1 MVRKYSS
8 LPVNAAGLWTMSV
21 LASSRS
27 RGRLDPDVRAETNT
41 KRRLV
46 TSLVFVLGLP
56 WAWEHIPAPSLE
68 EGEGQLWS
76 VALYM
81 LTVAIDCFNSLQV
94 CNAAHKFPES
104 DAITVGRFLMYF

>member
-1 MVRKYSS
+1 
-8 LPVNAAGLWTMSV
+8 MSV

-94 CNAAHKFPES
+94 QYTMQYINFPNLALLQWE
-104 DAITVGRFLMYF
+104 GFLCFLKINDDRKLCCKK